1 MTKRNLAYPLMAT
14 LTFFPMIPGRLV
26 GRFYRKDGLP
36 TSELTQ
42 VEAMVTK
49 GMEANEQ
56 EQREKQKFPPCN
68 SEWSSAKGSRLWCSQ
83 KR

>member
-1 MTKRNLAYPLMAT
+1 MTYPLIAT
-14 LTFFPMIPGRLV
+14 LTFLPVVPGRLI
-26 GRFYRKDGLP
+26 GRFYGKDGLP

-56 EQREKQKFPPCN
+56 EQREKQRFPPCN
-68 SEWSSAKGSRLWCSQ
+68 AEWSSAKGSRLWCSQ